1 MNLRMQIVQLHA
13 NTWLKNVKKVQKI
26 KAMNGRKSA
35 GKDLLWVNNKK
46 FKIFFISPILENI
59 VEVFKDKNYD

>member
-1 MNLRMQIVQLHA
+1 MNLRMQIVQLHAKHA

-46 FKIFFISPILENI
+46 SDNI
-59 VEVFKDKNYD
+59 VDVFKDKNYD